1 MIKLHTSL
9 PDALKY
15 GKTWMGIA
23 GALATLAQNMTGH
36 RQELLFTASTI
47 CMIAG
52 FIISSPNAKPKDQQ
66 EGGSD
71 AQ

>member
-1 MIKLHTSL
+1 MIKIHTSL

-23 GALATLAQNMTGH
+23 GALATLAQQMTGH
-36 RQELLFTASTI
+36 VQTGLFVASAV

-52 FIISSPNAKPKDQQ
+52 FLISSPNAKCKGDEEDSQ
-66 EGGSD
+66 
-71 AQ
+71 